1 MTTEDKV
8 IVIAQKVGYN
18 DIKHFNE
25 VFKKLTGMT
34 PREYKKQVRI

>member
-1 MTTEDKV
+1 M
-8 IVIAQKVGYN
+8 VGYK

-34 PREYKKQVRI
+34 PSVYKKLNGADVK